1 MEADEALLTSLV
13 LNLLD
18 NALKASLPGQEIG
31 VTLEERAGSAVLAV
45 RDYGTGIPKAE
56 LERVTEAFYMV
67 DKARS
72 RSEGGSGVGLALCK
86 AIVEAHHGS
95 LQIESREGRGSRVS
109 VALPLKSLQEK
120 A

>member
-1 MEADEALLTSLV
+1 
-13 LNLLD
+13 
-18 NALKASLPGQEIG
+18 
-31 VTLEERAGSAVLAV
+31 
-45 RDYGTGIPKAE
+45 
-56 LERVTEAFYMV
+56 MV

-95 LQIESREGRGSRVS
+95 LQIESWEGRGSRVS